1 MSLESKTKT
10 GVMSEKS
17 SIQTLKFKLN
27 SLLEIT
33 RAINDN
39 QPVDVLLGSYVDIL
53 CNKLNIGKVVMFKHQ
68 GEWDC
73 ILAAGVSRD
82 TVDSIHVEEELLSF
96 TEITFV
102 TTEQGF
108 LTGFDI
114 VIPVY
119 NNYVPV
125 AYVLIGDIEE
135 EMEGISPVI
144 KHLQFI
150 QTISNV
156 IVVAIEN
163 IRLFQESLHQESLRK
178 ELELASQM
186 QNMLVPN
193 AKDLPRNNHL
203 VMNAFYKSHYE
214 VGGDYFDCIELGDN
228 KLGFCVA
235 DVSGKGMAAALLMSN
250 FQATL
255 RALFTAD
262 ISMES
267 LLQKLNRRVYESVQG
282 EKFITMFIARYDYD
296 THQLEY
302 ANAGH
307 TPSIVYRTGSK
318 NIKLLESACL
328 AMGMLERLPFLSVKK
343 LTIMEDSLMLAY
355 TDGLVE
361 LLSDTEAGGVKSA
374 FNALLSAIQ
383 KTPNIDDVINDVI
396 DTQNLT
402 GNNRAIFDDITL
414 LGVEFFA

>member
-1 MSLESKTKT
+1 M
-10 GVMSEKS
+10 VEKS
-17 SIQTLKFKLN
+17 STQTLKFKLN

-33 RAINDN
+33 RAINNN
-39 QPVDVLLGSYVDIL
+39 QPVEVLLESYVDIL

-68 GEWDC
+68 EGWEC
-73 ILAAGVSRD
+73 ILSAGVSSD
-82 TVDSIHVEEELLSF
+82 VVDDINVEEKLLLY
-96 TEITFV
+96 TEITFISS
-102 TTEQGF
+102 EQNI
-108 LTGFDI
+108 LPGFDI

-119 NNYVPV
+119 NNHVPV

-135 EMEGISPVI
+135 EMEGVSPVI
-144 KHLQFI
+144 KHLHFI

-163 IRLFQESLHQESLRK
+163 IRLFQESLQQEALRK

-186 QNMLVPN
+186 QNMLIPSYQN
-193 AKDLPRNNHL
+193 LPRNKHL
-203 VMNAFYKSHYE
+203 TMNAFYKPHYE

-255 RALFTAD
+255 RALFTSE

-267 LLQKLNRRVYESVQG
+267 LLQKLNKRVYDSAQG
-282 EKFITMFIARYDYD
+282 EKFITMFIARYDYE

-307 TPSIVYRTGSK
+307 TPAIVYRIESK
-318 NIKLLESACL
+318 KVKLLESACL

-343 LTIMEDSLMLAY
+343 LTIMEHNLMLSY
-355 TDGLVE
+355 TD
-361 LLSDTEAGGVKSA
+361 
-374 FNALLSAIQ
+374 
-383 KTPNIDDVINDVI
+383 
-396 DTQNLT
+396 
-402 GNNRAIFDDITL
+402 
-414 LGVEFFA
+414 

>member
-1 MSLESKTKT
+1 MTERAST
-10 GVMSEKS
+10 
-17 SIQTLKFKLN
+17 QTLKFKLN

-39 QPVDVLLGSYVDIL
+39 QPVEVLLENYVDIL
-53 CNKLNIGKVVMFKHQ
+53 CDKLKIGKVVMYKNHN
-68 GEWDC
+68 GWEC
-73 ILAAGVSRD
+73 ILAAGVKREAIENID
-82 TVDSIHVEEELLSF
+82 VDEDLLPYSD
-96 TEITFV
+96 ITFV
-102 TTEQGF
+102 TSEANT
-108 LTGFDI
+108 LPGFDI

-119 NNYVPV
+119 NNYIPV

-135 EMEGISPVI
+135 EMEGVSPVI
-144 KHLQFI
+144 KHLHFI

-163 IRLFQESLHQESLRK
+163 IRLFQESLHQEALRK

-193 AKDLPRNNHL
+193 SGDLPRNKHL
-203 VMNAFYKSHYE
+203 IMNAFYKPHYE
-214 VGGDYFDCIELGDN
+214 VGGDYFDCVDLGDS

-255 RALFTAD
+255 RALFTSD
-262 ISMES
+262 ISMEG
-267 LLQKLNRRVYESVQG
+267 LLQKVNKRVYESAQG

-302 ANAGH
+302 VNAGH
-307 TPSIVYRTGSK
+307 TPSILYRTESK
-318 NIKLLESACL
+318 SIKLLESSCL
-328 AMGMLERLPFLSVKK
+328 AVGMLERLPFINPKK
-343 LTIMEDSLMLAY
+343 LTIMERSLMLSY

-361 LLSDTEAGGVKSA
+361 LLSDTDDGGVNSA
-374 FNALLSAIQ
+374 FHVLESAIQ
-383 KTPNIDDVINDVI
+383 HAPDIDGVLKEVIK
-396 DTQNLT
+396 TQNLT
-402 GNNRAIFDDITL
+402 GNNKAIFDDITL
-414 LGVEFFA
+414 LGVEFFS

>member
-1 MSLESKTKT
+1 
-10 GVMSEKS
+10 MSEKS
-17 SIQTLKFKLN
+17 STQTLKFKLN

-39 QPVDVLLGSYVDIL
+39 QPVGVLLENYVDIL
-53 CNKLNIGKVVMFKHQ
+53 CNKLNIGKVIMFKHNE
-68 GEWDC
+68 GWEC
-73 ILAAGVSRD
+73 ILSAGVSED
-82 TVDSIHVEEELLSF
+82 VVDNIKVEELLSYS
-96 TEITFV
+96 EITFI
-102 TTEQGF
+102 TSEKEI
-108 LTGFDI
+108 LPDFDI

-119 NNYVPV
+119 NNYNPV

-144 KHLQFI
+144 KHLHFI
-150 QTISNV
+150 QTISNI

-163 IRLFQESLHQESLRK
+163 IRLFQESLLQEALRK

-186 QNMLVPN
+186 QNMLIPSHQ
-193 AKDLPRNNHL
+193 DLPRNKHL
-203 VMNAFYKSHYE
+203 VMNAFYKPHYE
-214 VGGDYFDCIELGDN
+214 VGGDYYDCIELGDN

-255 RALFTAD
+255 RALFTSE

-267 LLQKLNRRVYESVQG
+267 LLQKLNKRVYDSAQG
-282 EKFITMFIARYDYD
+282 EKFITMFIARYDYE

-307 TPSIVYRTGSK
+307 TPAIVYRIDSK
-318 NIKLLESACL
+318 KVKLLESACL

-343 LTIMEDSLMLAY
+343 LTIMEHNLMLSY

-361 LLSDTEAGGVKSA
+361 LLSDTGEGGVKSA
-374 FNALLSAIQ
+374 FHVLESAIQ
-383 KTPNIDDVINDVI
+383 HTPNIDNVINEVI
-396 DTQNLT
+396 DTQNLN
-402 GNNRAIFDDITL
+402 GNNHDIFDDITL
-414 LGVEFFA
+414 LGIEFFA

>member
-1 MSLESKTKT
+1 
-10 GVMSEKS
+10 MSERS
-17 SIQTLKFKLN
+17 SVKTLKFKLN

-39 QPVDVLLGSYVDIL
+39 QPVDVLLESYIDVL
-53 CNKLNIGKVVMFKHQ
+53 CNKLNIGKVVMFKLQ
-68 GEWDC
+68 GEWEC
-73 ILAAGVSRD
+73 ILSAGVSSD
-82 TVDSIHVEEELLSF
+82 VVDNIGVKKLLSY
-96 TEITFV
+96 TEITFISS
-102 TTEQGF
+102 EQNQ
-108 LTGFDI
+108 LQGFDI

-119 NNYVPV
+119 NNYLPI

-144 KHLQFI
+144 KHLHFI

-163 IRLFQESLHQESLRK
+163 IRLFQESLHQEALRK

-193 AKDLPRNNHL
+193 PKDLPHNEHL
-203 VMNAFYKSHYE
+203 MMNAFYKPHYE

-267 LLQKLNRRVYESVQG
+267 LLQKLNKRVYDSAQG
-282 EKFITMFIARYDYD
+282 EKFITMFIARFDYE

-307 TPSIVYRTGSK
+307 TPSIIYRIDSK
-318 NIKLLESACL
+318 SIKLLESSCL
-328 AMGMLERLPFLSVKK
+328 AIGMLERLPYISVKK
-343 LTIMEDSLMLAY
+343 LTIMEDSLMLSY

-361 LLSDTEAGGVKSA
+361 LLSDTDEGGVKSA
-374 FNALLSAIQ
+374 FNVLLSAIQ
-383 KTPNIDDVINDVI
+383 QVTDIDDVLEKVI
-396 DTQNLT
+396 ETQNLNGT
-402 GNNRAIFDDITL
+402 NRAIFDDITL
-414 LGVEFFA
+414 LGVQFFA

>member
-1 MSLESKTKT
+1 
-10 GVMSEKS
+10 MSEKS
-17 SIQTLKFKLN
+17 STQTLKFKLN

-39 QPVDVLLGSYVDIL
+39 QPVNVLLESYVDIL

-68 GEWDC
+68 DGWEC
-73 ILAAGVSRD
+73 ILSAGVSSD
-82 TVDSIHVEEELLSF
+82 VVHDIKVEENLF
-96 TEITFV
+96 AYTEITFV
-102 TTEQGF
+102 TSEQEI
-108 LTGFDI
+108 LPGFDI

-119 NNYVPV
+119 NNYVPI

-135 EMEGISPVI
+135 EMEGVSPVI
-144 KHLQFI
+144 KHLHFI
-150 QTISNV
+150 QTISNI

-163 IRLFQESLHQESLRK
+163 IRLFQESLQQEALRK

-186 QNMLVPN
+186 QNMLIPN
-193 AKDLPRNNHL
+193 PKDLPHNQHL
-203 VMNAFYKSHYE
+203 LMNAFYKPHYE

-255 RALFTAD
+255 RALFTSD
-262 ISMES
+262 ISMDS
-267 LLQKLNRRVYESVQG
+267 LLQKLNKRVYESAQG
-282 EKFITMFIARYDYD
+282 EKFITIFIARFDYD

-307 TPSIVYRTGSK
+307 TPVIMYRTDSK

-328 AMGMLERLPFLSVKK
+328 AIGMLERLPFISVKR
-343 LTIMEDSLMLAY
+343 LTIMEHSLMLSY

-361 LLSDTEAGGVKSA
+361 LLSDTGEGGVKSA
-374 FNALLSAIQ
+374 FYVLESAIQ
-383 KTPNIDDVINDVI
+383 HAPDIDSVINEVI
-396 DTQNLT
+396 DIQNLT
-402 GNNRAIFDDITL
+402 GNNHAIFDDITL
-414 LGVEFFA
+414 LGIEFFA

>member
-1 MSLESKTKT
+1 MSKI
-10 GVMSEKS
+10 S
-17 SIQTLKFKLN
+17 SQQTLKFKLN

-39 QPVDVLLGSYVDIL
+39 QPVGVLLEYYVDIL
-53 CNKLNIGKVVMFKHQ
+53 CNKLNIGKIVMFKLN
-68 GEWDC
+68 GDWEC
-73 ILAAGVSRD
+73 ILTSGVQQEVVEKIQ
-82 TVDSIHVEEELLSF
+82 VDQRLLSY
-96 TEITFV
+96 TEITFISS
-102 TTEQGF
+102 EKDF
-108 LTGFDI
+108 LPQFDI

-119 NNYVPV
+119 NNYVPI

-163 IRLFQESLHQESLRK
+163 IRLFQDSLQRESLRK

-193 AKDLPRNNHL
+193 PKDLPRNKHL
-203 VMNAFYKSHYE
+203 TMNAFYKPHYE
-214 VGGDYFDCIELGDN
+214 VGGDYFDSIELGDN

-262 ISMES
+262 ISMDS
-267 LLQKLNRRVYESVQG
+267 LLQKLNRRVYESAQG
-282 EKFITMFIARYDYD
+282 EKFITMFIARYDYE

-307 TPSIVYRTGSK
+307 TPSILYRKASQT
-318 NIKLLESACL
+318 IKLLESGCL
-328 AMGMLERLPFLSVKK
+328 AVGMVERLPFINVKK
-343 LTIMEDSLMLAY
+343 LTTMEDSLMLSY

-361 LLSDTEAGGVKSA
+361 LLSDTEEGGVKSA
-374 FNALLSAIQ
+374 FNALLAAIQ
-383 KTPNIDDVINDVI
+383 QSSSIDAVLNDVI
-396 DTQNLT
+396 ITQNLN
-402 GNNRAIFDDITL
+402 GDNHEIFDDITL
-414 LGVEFFA
+414 MGIEFFA

>member
-1 MSLESKTKT
+1 MAVRPTH
-10 GVMSEKS
+10 
-17 SIQTLKFKLN
+17 QTLKFKLN

-39 QPVDVLLGSYVDIL
+39 QPVDVLLESYVDIL
-53 CNKLNIGKVVMFKHQ
+53 CNKLNIGKVIMFKQQ
-68 GEWDC
+68 GEWEC
-73 ILAAGVSRD
+73 ILSAGVSCD
-82 TVDSIHVEEELLSF
+82 VVEGICVKKLFSY
-96 TEITFV
+96 TEITFISS
-102 TTEQGF
+102 EQN
-108 LTGFDI
+108 LLPGFDI
-114 VIPVY
+114 IIPVY
-119 NNYVPV
+119 NNYVPI

-144 KHLQFI
+144 KHLHFI

-163 IRLFQESLHQESLRK
+163 IRLFQESLRQEALRK

-186 QNMLVPN
+186 QNMLVPGS
-193 AKDLPRNNHL
+193 ADLPKNEHL
-203 VMNAFYKSHYE
+203 IMNAFYKPHYE

-262 ISMES
+262 ISMEG
-267 LLQKLNRRVYESVQG
+267 LLQKLNKRVHESAQG
-282 EKFITMFIARYDYD
+282 EKFITMFVARFDYS

-307 TPSIVYRTGSK
+307 TPAIVYRKDSK
-318 NIKLLESACL
+318 TIKLLESASL
-328 AMGMLERLPFLSVKK
+328 ALGMLERLPYISVKK

-355 TDGLVE
+355 TDGMVE
-361 LLSDTEAGGVKSA
+361 LLSDTDEGGVRSA
-374 FNALLSAIQ
+374 FNVLLSAVQ
-383 KTPNIDDVINDVI
+383 DAANIEDVINNVI
-396 DTQNLT
+396 DTQNLNGT
-402 GNNRAIFDDITL
+402 NKAIFDDITL
-414 LGVEFFA
+414 LGVQFFA

>member
-1 MSLESKTKT
+1 MSKN
-10 GVMSEKS
+10 S
-17 SIQTLKFKLN
+17 SQQTLKFKLN

-39 QPVDVLLGSYVDIL
+39 QPVGVLLEYYVDIL
-53 CNKLNIGKVVMFKHQ
+53 CNKLNIGKVVMFKLH
-68 GEWDC
+68 GDWEC
-73 ILAAGVSRD
+73 VLAAGVSRSM
-82 TVDSIHVEEELLSF
+82 VEKINVEEKFFSY
-96 TEITFV
+96 TEITFI
-102 TTEQGF
+102 TSEQNF
-108 LTGFDI
+108 MPGFDI

-119 NNYVPV
+119 NNYVPI
-125 AYVLIGDIEE
+125 ADVLIGDIEE

-144 KHLQFI
+144 KHVQFI
-150 QTISNV
+150 QTISNL

-163 IRLFQESLHQESLRK
+163 IRLFQESLQRESLRK

-186 QNMLVPN
+186 QNMLIPSPKN
-193 AKDLPRNNHL
+193 LPRNKHL
-203 VMNAFYKSHYE
+203 AMNAFYKPHYE
-214 VGGDYFDCIELGDN
+214 VGGDYFDCIDLGDN

-255 RALFTAD
+255 RALFTSD

-267 LLQKLNRRVYESVQG
+267 LLQKLNKRVHESAQG
-282 EKFITMFIARYDYD
+282 EKFITMFIARYDYT

-307 TPSIVYRTGSK
+307 TPSIVYRMGSK

-328 AMGMLERLPFLSVKK
+328 AIGMLERLPFIHVRK
-343 LTIMEDSLMLAY
+343 LTIMEDSLMLSY

-361 LLSDTEAGGVKSA
+361 LLSDTEDGGVRSA
-374 FNALLSAIQ
+374 FNVLLSAIQ
-383 KTPNIDDVINDVI
+383 HAPDIEGVINDVI
-396 DTQNLT
+396 NTQNLH
-402 GNNRAIFDDITL
+402 GNNYDIFDDITL
-414 LGVEFFA
+414 LGVKFFA

>member
-1 MSLESKTKT
+1 
-10 GVMSEKS
+10 MSERS
-17 SIQTLKFKLN
+17 STQTLKFKLN

-39 QPVDVLLGSYVDIL
+39 QPVNVLLENYVDIL
-53 CNKLNIGKVVMFKHQ
+53 CNKLNIGKVIMFKYQ
-68 GEWDC
+68 DEWEC
-73 ILAAGVSRD
+73 ILSAGVSKD
-82 TVDSIHVEEELLSF
+82 VVDSIQVKEKLLPY

-102 TTEQGF
+102 TSEQDI
-108 LTGFDI
+108 LPHFDI

-119 NNYVPV
+119 NNYHPV

-144 KHLQFI
+144 KHLHFI

-163 IRLFQESLHQESLRK
+163 IRLFQESLRQAALHK

-186 QNMLVPN
+186 QNMLVPGHS
-193 AKDLPRNNHL
+193 DFPRNKHL
-203 VMNAFYKSHYE
+203 TMNAFYKPHYE

-255 RALFTAD
+255 RALFTSE

-267 LLQKLNRRVYESVQG
+267 LLQKLNRRVYESAQG

-307 TPSIVYRTGSK
+307 TPSIVYRTDSK
-318 NIKLLESACL
+318 SIKLLESACL
-328 AMGMLERLPFLSVKK
+328 ALGMLEKIPYISIKK
-343 LTIMEDSLMLAY
+343 LTIMEHSLMLSY

-361 LLSDTEAGGVKSA
+361 LLSDTELGGVKSA
-374 FNALLSAIQ
+374 FNVLLSAIQ
-383 KTPNIDDVINDVI
+383 QAPTIDGVINKVI
-396 DTQNLT
+396 EAQNLY
-402 GNNRAIFDDITL
+402 GNNRDIFDDITL
-414 LGVEFFA
+414 LGIDFFA

>member
-1 MSLESKTKT
+1 
-10 GVMSEKS
+10 MSEKS
-17 SIQTLKFKLN
+17 STQKLKFKLS

-39 QPVDVLLGSYVDIL
+39 QPVGVLLDSYVDIL
-53 CNKLNIGKVVMFKHQ
+53 CNKLNVGKVVMFKYHN
-68 GEWDC
+68 EWEC
-73 ILAAGVSRD
+73 ILSAGVSKD
-82 TVDSIHVEEELLSF
+82 IVDSINVSEKLFSF

-102 TTEQGF
+102 TSEQDVF
-108 LTGFDI
+108 SDFDI

-119 NNYVPV
+119 NNYHPV

-144 KHLQFI
+144 KHLHFI
-150 QTISNV
+150 QTISNI

-163 IRLFQESLHQESLRK
+163 IRLFQESLQQAALRK
-178 ELELASQM
+178 EMDLASQM
-186 QNMLVPN
+186 QNMLVPGSG
-193 AKDLPRNNHL
+193 DLPRNKHL
-203 VMNAFYKSHYE
+203 TMNAFYKPHYE
-214 VGGDYFDCIELGDN
+214 VGGDYFDCIDLGDN

-255 RALFTAD
+255 RALFTSE

-267 LLQKLNRRVYESVQG
+267 LLQKLNRRVYESAQG
-282 EKFITMFIARYDYD
+282 EKFITIFIARYNYD
-296 THQLEY
+296 THHLEY

-307 TPSIVYRTGSK
+307 TPTILYRTDSK
-318 NIKLLESACL
+318 NIKLLESSSL
-328 AMGMLERLPFLSVKK
+328 ALGMIERLPFINIKK
-343 LTIMEDSLMLAY
+343 LTIMEHSLMLSY

-361 LLSDTEAGGVKSA
+361 LLSDTDEGGVKSA
-374 FNALLSAIQ
+374 FNELVSTIQ
-383 KTPNIDDVINDVI
+383 QEPNIDKVIKKVI
-396 DTQNLT
+396 DEQNLK

-414 LGVEFFA
+414 LGIDFFA

>member
-1 MSLESKTKT
+1 MPERP
-10 GVMSEKS
+10 
-17 SIQTLKFKLN
+17 SIKTLKFKLN

-39 QPVDVLLGSYVDIL
+39 QPVDVLLESYVDIL

-68 GEWDC
+68 GDWEC
-73 ILAAGVSRD
+73 ILSSGVSGDVIDRIRMKD
-82 TVDSIHVEEELLSF
+82 LFSY

-102 TTEQGF
+102 TSEQNF
-108 LTGFDI
+108 LPGFDI

-119 NNYVPV
+119 NNYLPI

-144 KHLQFI
+144 KHLHFI

-163 IRLFQESLHQESLRK
+163 IRLFQESLRQEALRK

-186 QNMLVPN
+186 QNMLVPGSN
-193 AKDLPRNNHL
+193 DLPQNEHL
-203 VMNAFYKSHYE
+203 RMNAFYKPHYE
-214 VGGDYFDCIELGDN
+214 VGGDYFDCIDLGDH

-262 ISMES
+262 ISMDS
-267 LLQKLNRRVYESVQG
+267 LLQKLNRRVHESAQG
-282 EKFITMFIARYDYD
+282 EKFITMFIARFDYT

-307 TPSIVYRTGSK
+307 TPAIVYRMDSK

-328 AMGMLERLPFLSVKK
+328 AIGMLERLPYISVKK
-343 LTIMEDSLMLAY
+343 LTIMEDSLMLSY

-361 LLSDTEAGGVKSA
+361 LLSDTDEGGVKSA
-374 FNALLSAIQ
+374 FNVLLSAIQ
-383 KTPNIDDVINDVI
+383 NATDIDDVINKVI
-396 DTQNLT
+396 DTQNLNGT
-402 GNNRAIFDDITL
+402 NQAIFDDITL
-414 LGVEFFA
+414 LGVQFYS

>member
-1 MSLESKTKT
+1 
-10 GVMSEKS
+10 MSEKS
-17 SIQTLKFKLN
+17 STQTLKFKLN
-27 SLLEIT
+27 SLLEVT
-33 RAINDN
+33 RAINNN
-39 QPVDVLLGSYVDIL
+39 QPVNVLLESYVDIL
-53 CNKLNIGKVVMFKHQ
+53 CSKLNIGKVVMFKHQ
-68 GEWDC
+68 DGWEC
-73 ILAAGVSRD
+73 ILSAGVPND
-82 TVDSIHVEEELLSF
+82 VIDNIKVEENLLSY

-102 TTEQGF
+102 TSEQDILPG
-108 LTGFDI
+108 LDI

-119 NNYVPV
+119 NNYVPI

-135 EMEGISPVI
+135 EMEGVSPVI
-144 KHLQFI
+144 KHLHFI
-150 QTISNV
+150 QTISNI

-163 IRLFQESLHQESLRK
+163 IRLFRESLQQEALRK

-193 AKDLPRNNHL
+193 PKDLPRNQHL
-203 VMNAFYKSHYE
+203 LMNAFYKPHYE

-255 RALFTAD
+255 RALFTSD
-262 ISMES
+262 ISMDS
-267 LLQKLNRRVYESVQG
+267 LLQKLNKRVYESAQG
-282 EKFITMFIARYDYD
+282 EKFITIFIARFDYD

-307 TPSIVYRTGSK
+307 TPVILYRTDSK

-328 AMGMLERLPFLSVKK
+328 AIGMLERIPFISVKR
-343 LTIMEDSLMLAY
+343 LTIMEHSLMLSY

-361 LLSDTEAGGVKSA
+361 LLSDTGEGGVKSA
-374 FNALLSAIQ
+374 FYVLESAIQ
-383 KTPNIDDVINDVI
+383 HVPDIDGVISEVI
-396 DTQNLT
+396 DTQNLN
-402 GNNRAIFDDITL
+402 GNNQAIFDDITL
-414 LGVEFFA
+414 LGIEFFA

>member
-1 MSLESKTKT
+1 
-10 GVMSEKS
+10 MSERS
-17 SIQTLKFKLN
+17 SNKTLKFKLN

-39 QPVDVLLGSYVDIL
+39 QPVDVLLESYVDIL
-53 CNKLNIGKVVMFKHQ
+53 CNKLNIGKVLMFKHQ
-68 GEWDC
+68 DEWEC
-73 ILAAGVSRD
+73 ILSAGVSCCV
-82 TVDSIHVEEELLSF
+82 VDSIGVEKLLSY

-102 TTEQGF
+102 TSEQG
-108 LTGFDI
+108 LLPGFDI

-119 NNYVPV
+119 NNYVPI

-144 KHLQFI
+144 KHLHFI

-163 IRLFQESLHQESLRK
+163 IRLFQESLHQEALRK

-186 QNMLVPN
+186 QNMLVPGF
-193 AKDLPRNNHL
+193 KDLPHNEHL
-203 VMNAFYKSHYE
+203 VMNAFYKPHYE
-214 VGGDYFDCIELGDN
+214 VGGDYFDYIDLGDH
-228 KLGFCVA
+228 KIGFCVA

-262 ISMES
+262 ISMDS
-267 LLQKLNRRVYESVQG
+267 LLQKLNRRVHDSAQG
-282 EKFITMFIARYDYD
+282 EKFITMFIARYDYT

-307 TPSIVYRTGSK
+307 TPAIVYRTGSK
-318 NIKLLESACL
+318 RIKLLESACL
-328 AMGMLERLPFLSVKK
+328 AIGMLERMPYISVKK
-343 LTIMEDSLMLAY
+343 LTIMEDSLMLSY

-361 LLSDTEAGGVKSA
+361 LLSDTDEGGVKSA
-374 FNALLSAIQ
+374 FNVLLSAIQ
-383 KTPNIDDVINDVI
+383 QASNIDDVINKVI
-396 DTQNLT
+396 DTQNLN
-402 GNNRAIFDDITL
+402 GVNQEIFDDITL
-414 LGVEFFA
+414 LGIQFFS

>member
-1 MSLESKTKT
+1 
-10 GVMSEKS
+10 MSEKS
-17 SIQTLKFKLN
+17 STQTLKFKLN

-39 QPVDVLLGSYVDIL
+39 QPVNVLLESYVDIL

-68 GEWDC
+68 DGWEC
-73 ILAAGVSRD
+73 ILSAGVPTD
-82 TVDSIHVEEELLSF
+82 VVHNIKVEENLFSY

-102 TTEQGF
+102 TSEQDI
-108 LTGFDI
+108 LPGFDI

-119 NNYVPV
+119 NNYVPI

-135 EMEGISPVI
+135 EMEGVSPVI
-144 KHLQFI
+144 KHLHFI
-150 QTISNV
+150 QTISNI

-163 IRLFQESLHQESLRK
+163 IRLFQDSLQQEALRK

-193 AKDLPRNNHL
+193 PRDLPRNQHL
-203 VMNAFYKSHYE
+203 LMNAFYKPHYE

-255 RALFTAD
+255 RALFTSE
-262 ISMES
+262 ISMDS
-267 LLQKLNRRVYESVQG
+267 LLQKLNKRVYESAQG
-282 EKFITMFIARYDYD
+282 EKFITIFIARFDYD

-307 TPSIVYRTGSK
+307 TPVILYRTDSK

-328 AMGMLERLPFLSVKK
+328 AIGMLERLPFISVRR
-343 LTIMEDSLMLAY
+343 LTIMEHSLMLSY

-361 LLSDTEAGGVKSA
+361 LLSDTGEGGVKSA
-374 FNALLSAIQ
+374 FYVLESAIQ
-383 KTPNIDDVINDVI
+383 HVPDIDGVINEVI
-396 DTQNLT
+396 DTQNLN
-402 GNNRAIFDDITL
+402 GNNHAIFDDITL
-414 LGVEFFA
+414 LGIEFFA

>member
-1 MSLESKTKT
+1 MPERATYK
-10 GVMSEKS
+10 
-17 SIQTLKFKLN
+17 TLKFKLN

-33 RAINDN
+33 RAINNN
-39 QPVDVLLGSYVDIL
+39 QPVEVLLESYVDIL

-68 GEWDC
+68 EEWEC
-73 ILAAGVSRD
+73 ILSAGVLHEV
-82 TVDSIHVEEELLSF
+82 VDNIKVKELLVY

-102 TTEQGF
+102 TSEQGI
-108 LTGFDI
+108 LPGFDI

-119 NNYVPV
+119 NNYVPI

-144 KHLQFI
+144 KHLHFI

-163 IRLFQESLHQESLRK
+163 IRLFQESLRQERDRK
-178 ELELASQM
+178 ELELAADM
-186 QNMLVPN
+186 QNMLVPGS
-193 AKDLPRNNHL
+193 KDLPNNEHL
-203 VMNAFYKSHYE
+203 KMKAFYKPYSG
-214 VGGDYFDCIELGDN
+214 VGGDYYDCIELGDG

-255 RALFTAD
+255 RALFTAE

-267 LLQKLNRRVYESVQG
+267 LLQKLNKRVYESAQG
-282 EKFITMFIARYDYD
+282 EKFITMFIARFDYY

-307 TPSIVYRTGSK
+307 TPAIVYRMDSK
-318 NIKLLESACL
+318 NIKLLESASL
-328 AMGMLERLPFLSVKK
+328 ALGMLERLTYINVRK
-343 LTIMEDSLMLAY
+343 LIIMEDSLMLMY

-361 LLSDTEAGGVKSA
+361 LLSDTDDGGVKSA
-374 FNALLSAIQ
+374 FNVLLSAIQ
-383 KTPNIDDVINDVI
+383 QAPNIEEVIKNVI
-396 DTQNLT
+396 DTQNLN
-402 GNNRAIFDDITL
+402 GINQEIFDDITL
-414 LGVEFFA
+414 LGVKFFS

>member
-1 MSLESKTKT
+1 MP
-10 GVMSEKS
+10 EKS
-17 SIQTLKFKLN
+17 STQTLKFKLN

-39 QPVDVLLGSYVDIL
+39 QPVDVLLESYVDIL
-53 CNKLNIGKVVMFKHQ
+53 CNKLNIGKVIIFKRRD
-68 GEWDC
+68 GWEC
-73 ILAAGVSRD
+73 LLSAGVSGCV
-82 TVDSIHVEEELLSF
+82 VDGINVEEKLLSYN
-96 TEITFV
+96 EITFISS
-102 TTEQGF
+102 EQSI
-108 LTGFDI
+108 LPGFDI
-114 VIPVY
+114 IIPVY
-119 NNYVPV
+119 NNYVPI

-144 KHLQFI
+144 KHLHFI

-163 IRLFQESLHQESLRK
+163 IRLFQESLQQEALRK

-186 QNMLVPN
+186 QYMLVPSYEN
-193 AKDLPRNNHL
+193 LPSNVHL
-203 VMNAFYKSHYE
+203 KMNAFYKPHYE

-255 RALFTAD
+255 RALFTSE
-262 ISMES
+262 ISMDS
-267 LLQKLNRRVYESVQG
+267 LLQKLNKRVYESAQG
-282 EKFITMFIARYDYD
+282 EKFITIFIGRYDYD

-307 TPSIVYRTGSK
+307 TPAIVYRTDSK
-318 NIKLLESACL
+318 SIKLLESACL
-328 AMGMLERLPFLSVKK
+328 ALGMLERLPFLSVKK
-343 LTIMEDSLMLAY
+343 LTIMEHSLMLSY

-361 LLSDTEAGGVKSA
+361 LLSDTEQGGVKSA
-374 FNALLSAIQ
+374 FNVLLSAIQ
-383 KTPNIDDVINDVI
+383 NATDINEVIKNVI
-396 DTQNLT
+396 DAQNLHGT
-402 GNNRAIFDDITL
+402 NRAIFDDITL
-414 LGVEFFA
+414 LGVDFFA